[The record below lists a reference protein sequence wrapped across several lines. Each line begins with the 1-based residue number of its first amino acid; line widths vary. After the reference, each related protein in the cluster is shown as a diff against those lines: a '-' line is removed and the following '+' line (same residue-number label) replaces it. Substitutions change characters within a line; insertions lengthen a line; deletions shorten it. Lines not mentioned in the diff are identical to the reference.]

1 MGVDID
7 CHLSFET
14 FLKSTITK
22 VNYKLYLFSKIRSLL
37 TFAAAVLVYKQIIL
51 PFFDYLNILI
61 DSGPKKYIDRLQV
74 LQFRGIKIIYQ
85 YHIDGIR
92 IKNSDESHLHGE
104 LDLAY
109 LKIRRNRHLLHMMFN
124 LVQRRPDMLDL
135 RIEEGGLGVKCDALF
150 E

>member
-1 MGVDID
+1 MHVFWSYTPTLKQKKSFTARWAQNPTCRPIYTRGILLGDPHTFRPIHVFSRPTRVPNGCSVD

-14 FLKSTITK
+14 FLKSTIKK

-61 DSGPKKYIDRLQV
+61 DSRPKKYIDRLQV

-85 YHIDGIR
+85 YHIDGI
-92 IKNSDESHLHGE
+92 
-104 LDLAY
+104 
-109 LKIRRNRHLLHMMFN
+109 
-124 LVQRRPDMLDL
+124 
-135 RIEEGGLGVKCDALF
+135 
-150 E
+150 